1 MQGVI
6 SELPEIF
13 YWLFVVVSHNSQ
25 EIKTQTF
32 TGGYW
37 QVMRKGRGFSK
48 IEILNVYVC
57 VYTYICRQSK
67 LKYKEIVVKF
77 RDVTVHTE

>member
-13 YWLFVVVSHNSQ
+13 YWLFVIVSQDSE

-37 QVMRKGRGFSK
+37 QEMRKGRGFSK

-57 VYTYICRQSK
+57 VYTHI
-67 LKYKEIVVKF
+67 
-77 RDVTVHTE
+77 HM